1 MVKQLT
7 GKILAMG
14 LMMGAAL
21 SARAAAT
28 YSLTCET
35 SRGQSFTL
43 ALTSFSFHVGGETP
57 AATGAASGKRESSE
71 LLIRFPVS
79 KEYDVL
85 LGAAQ
90 EGEVLRSCRL
100 TVGTGTVTAT
110 DNWNGAMTSNPKVK
124 GNKANKASNIEGSKS
139 GPSSGEME
147 WTLNNGTISGLTA
160 IGTDGSGAAGTPAG
174 APETL
179 VQATIV
185 AQNFTFVMK

>member
-1 MVKQLT
+1 MVRQLT

-14 LMMGAAL
+14 LML
-21 SARAAAT
+21 SAAASAHAAGT

-43 ALTSFSFHVGGETP
+43 ALTSFSFHVGSTASPAAG
-57 AATGAASGKRESSE
+57 AATGRRESSE

-85 LGAAQ
+85 LGAA
-90 EGEVLRSCRL
+90 EEDEVLRSCRL
-100 TVGTGTVTAT
+100 TVGTGTVAAT
-110 DNWNGAMTSNPKVK
+110 DNWNGAMVSNPKAK
-124 GNKANKASNIEGSKS
+124 GNKANKNSKNGASNS
-139 GPSSGEME
+139 GPTGGDME
-147 WTLNNGTISGLTA
+147 WTFNNGTISGLTA

-174 APETL
+174 TPETL

>member
-14 LMMGAAL
+14 LMMGAAV
-21 SARAAAT
+21 SAHAAET
-28 YSLTCET
+28 YNLTCET

-43 ALTSFSFHVGGETP
+43 ALTSFSFHVGGEAS

-100 TVGTGTVTAT
+100 TVGTGTVAAT
-110 DNWNGAMTSNPKVK
+110 DNWNGAVVSNPKAK
-124 GNKANKASNIEGSKS
+124 GNKANKVSNNEGSKS

-147 WTLNNGTISGLTA
+147 WTFNNGVISGLTA

-174 APETL
+174 TPETL